1 MTPRAAFLAAF
12 AALAV
17 PAEGGAQ
24 SHGAASAGGG
34 QDSPSAEAGYGAGPE
49 TRRLGREIARLRR
62 EIAGLE
68 RLAVWQ
74 RELLRAAKSDPAAA
88 MAQRRPM
95 ADCLASALAP
105 VCGRLPAMFAG
116 PGPDPQ
122 EGVPH
127 EAGEGPR

>member
-17 PAEGGAQ
+17 PAEGGGQ
-24 SHGAASAGGG
+24 SHGAAPAGGG
-34 QDSPSAEAGYGAGPE
+34 RDSAAAGAGYAAGPE
-49 TRRLGREIARLRR
+49 TRRLGTEIARLRR

-116 PGPDPQ
+116 PDPDLRL
-122 EGVPH
+122 GAGAA
-127 EAGEGPR
+127 AGEGPR